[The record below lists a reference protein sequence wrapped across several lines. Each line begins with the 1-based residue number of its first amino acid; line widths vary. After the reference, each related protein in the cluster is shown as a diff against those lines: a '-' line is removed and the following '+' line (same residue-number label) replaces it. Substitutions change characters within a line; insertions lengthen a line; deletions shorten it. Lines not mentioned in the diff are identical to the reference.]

1 MFISTKYNRTEKKSK
16 GFYKL
21 IIVLPIGLQLR
32 SEQVSDAVS
41 TLTPVD
47 LWDRRWRTMLGPPF
61 KKSLKYL
68 TVKLNILNI

>member
-47 LWDRRWRTMLGPPF
+47 L
-61 KKSLKYL
+61 
-68 TVKLNILNI
+68 